1 MKICNWFFLKKKKVR
16 GVMKKVVQL
25 KTPNN
30 VSALC
35 YCKRRNSSV
44 WFIYFLQPCEPQRIF
59 IVFSNLNNTFGL
71 LLASLSW
78 KVFQCLMNVKVFTT
92 TLGIKFKFFLSHATQ
107 SCLLQEKLWKK
118 NLIRQWYKFSS
129 KPQLP

>member
-1 MKICNWFFLKKKKVR
+1 
-16 GVMKKVVQL
+16 MKKDVQL

-30 VSALC
+30 FPVLC
-35 YCKRRNSSV
+35 YCKRRNYLV

-59 IVFSNLNNTFGL
+59 IVFSDLNNTFGL
-71 LLASLSW
+71 LLASLSL

-107 SCLLQEKLWKK
+107 SCLLQEKLWEKTSLDSGT
-118 NLIRQWYKFSS
+118 NFQQ
-129 KPQLP
+129 P